1 MLLGLPF
8 QAELATKRMP
18 NATATARICL
28 KVALPVPM
36 HLLFDYWTD
45 DDRAPSAD
53 WIACRVRVPFGKREL
68 VGWVSA
74 LGPVENPAGV
84 KAIHARLD
92 AKPFISPEW
101 LQSARW
107 IANYYQ
113 APLGEVLST
122 AVPAR
127 LREGEALADTR
138 LYAWQLN
145 AEGQSQW
152 QRLRAGSKRRA
163 LAEALQQPLSELQ
176 LQATWPGWRALVTD
190 LQQRNWL
197 ERLVLASPAHNSGLA
212 SGPVLNADQAACVA
226 ALRAAP
232 GFGVHVIE
240 GVTGSG
246 KTEVYLQAIHD
257 CLARGQQALV
267 LVPEIG
273 LTPQTHAR
281 FQSRLPG
288 KVEVLHSGL
297 SDGDRLQAWSAM
309 ATGDARVLLGTR
321 SAIFCSLPEAGL
333 IIVDEEHDNSYKQQD
348 GFHYHA
354 RDIAVLRAKA
364 LDIPVLLGSATPSL
378 ETLHNCQA
386 GRYFKHRL
394 PERAG
399 MAQPP
404 TIRITDVRKI
414 RLQHGMSQALL
425 DGIADCLKQGGQ
437 ALVFKNRR
445 GYAPALLCHDCGF
458 TAMCPRCDSALTLHA
473 GAKRLHCHHCGHQKA
488 KPPAC
493 PDCGSLALQAQ
504 GFGTERLEEGLRAA
518 FPEALCLRIDS
529 ETTRRRDGLAKQLA
543 QLGDGPGI
551 LVGTQILAKGHDLPN
566 LRFVAVVGVDESLY
580 SSDFRA
586 HEKLAQ
592 LLIQVAGRA
601 GRSQHAGTVLIQTH
615 HPDHPLL
622 AELLHGGY
630 QHFAENALR
639 EREQAELPPYRAMAL
654 LRCESVHQEA
664 AREFLEQAE
673 CVLAAIRAQQKLNVH
688 SSGALPAGMPRRAGR
703 YRWQLI
709 LSTTQRT
716 ALQQVLK
723 HSLTALHA
731 LPLAR
736 RVRWSVD
743 VDPCDFL

>member
-1 MLLGLPF
+1 MH
-8 QAELATKRMP
+8 
-18 NATATARICL
+18 TAAANVPICL

-36 HLLFDYWTD
+36 HRLFDYWTD
-45 DDRAPSAD
+45 NDQTPSTD
-53 WIACRVRVPFGKREL
+53 WIGCRVRVPFGKREL

-74 LGPVENPAGV
+74 IGPAEKPEAV
-84 KAIHARLD
+84 KTIQARLD
-92 AKPFISPEW
+92 TEPFISTEW
-101 LQSARW
+101 LHSMRW
-107 IANYYQ
+107 VAQYYQ

-122 AVPAR
+122 AIPSR
-127 LREGEALADTR
+127 LREGDILPDTR
-138 LYAWQLN
+138 AYAWQLN

-152 QRLRAGSKRRA
+152 QSLRAGSKRRRI
-163 LAEALQQPLSELQ
+163 AEALQQPLSEVYLQ
-176 LQATWPGWRALVTD
+176 NQWPGWRPSMNELSKRGLV
-190 LQQRNWL
+190 
-197 ERLVLASPAHNSGLA
+197 ERVLAAHSTNRIA
-212 SGPVLNADQAACVA
+212 TTNGPELNTDQRECLN

-232 GFGVHVIE
+232 GYGVHVIE

-246 KTEVYLQAIHD
+246 KTEIYLQAMSD

-273 LTPQTHAR
+273 LTPQTLAR
-281 FQSRLPG
+281 FQSRLP
-288 KVEVLHSGL
+288 VNIEVLHSGL
-297 SDGDRLQAWSAM
+297 SDGDRLRAWAAM
-309 ATGDARVLLGTR
+309 ATGNSRVVLGTR
-321 SAIFCSLPEAGL
+321 SAIFCSLPEPGL
-333 IIVDEEHDNSYKQQD
+333 IIVDEEHDSSYKQQD

-354 RDIAVLRAKA
+354 RDVAVLRGKA
-364 LDIPVLLGSATPSL
+364 LNVPVLLGSATPSL
-378 ETLHNCQA
+378 ESLHNCA
-386 GRYFKHRL
+386 SGRYQKHRL

-399 MAQPP
+399 PAKPP
-404 TIRITDVRKI
+404 AIRITDVRKI

-425 DGIADCLKQGGQ
+425 DGIAQCLNQGGQ

-518 FPEALCLRIDS
+518 FPEAMCVRIDS
-529 ETTRRRDGLAKQLA
+529 ETTRRRDGLANQLA

-601 GRSQHAGTVLIQTH
+601 GRSQHAGDVLIQTH
-615 HPDHPLL
+615 HPEHPLL
-622 AELLHGGY
+622 AELLNGGY
-630 QHFAENALR
+630 RHFAENALQ
-639 EREQAELPPYRAMAL
+639 ERALAELPPYRAMAL
-654 LRCESVHQEA
+654 LRCESVHQDTA
-664 AREFLEQAE
+664 KAFLEQAE
-673 CVLAAIRAQQKLNVH
+673 NGLAEIRAQLNIQVH
-688 SSGALPAGMPRRAGR
+688 SSGALPAAMPRRAGR
-703 YRWQLI
+703 YRWQLV
-709 LSTTQRT
+709 LTAEHRA
-716 ALQQVLK
+716 ALQ
-723 HSLTALHA
+723 SLLTNSSSAIHA
-731 LPLAR
+731 LPTAR
-736 RVRWSVD
+736 RVRWSID